1 MKEKDVISDYKV
13 QKYILYA
20 EKNDGSYG
28 TVEGG
33 SYIIENDLD
42 DFWHKKSHLEKT
54 LRERLLKNEITPVY
68 YFMVLEEMTVAE
80 LASRA
85 GIGKGKVKC
94 HLKPGRFH
102 KITLNDLQKYAKVF
116 NIPVANFFQILLTST
131 DQNPKYHF
139 YHEAETKKDTFQM
152 TQTQTQNPALIITK
166 VEERNNG

>member
-1 MKEKDVISDYKV
+1 MKEKDIISDYKV

-42 DFWHKKSHLEKT
+42 DFWHKKRHLEKT
-54 LRERLLKNEITPVY
+54 LRERLLNNEITCIY
-68 YFMVLEEMTVAE
+68 YYMVLEEMTISE

-85 GIGKGKVKC
+85 GICKRRVKC
-94 HLKPGRFH
+94 HLKPEKAG
-102 KITLNDLQKYAKVF
+102 KIRVSDLQKYSRVF
-116 NIPVANFFQILLTST
+116 NVPVANFFQIILTST

-139 YHEAETKKDTFQM
+139 YHEEDNQKDTHQVTQMETK
-152 TQTQTQNPALIITK
+152 NPLIIITK
-166 VEERNNG
+166 AEERK

>member
-33 SYIIENDLD
+33 SYIIENDLP

-54 LRERLLKNEITPVY
+54 MRQRLLDNEITPIH

-85 GIGKGKVKC
+85 GISKGKVKC
-94 HLKPGRFH
+94 HLNPKKFH
-102 KITLNDLQKYAKVF
+102 KTKVSDLQKYAAVF
-116 NIPVANFFQILLTST
+116 NIPMANFFQILLTST

-139 YHEAETKKDTFQM
+139 YFEEETQKDKYHFI
-152 TQTQTQNPALIITK
+152 QTQTNNPTIIITK
-166 VEERNNG
+166 VEERK

>member
-54 LRERLLKNEITPVY
+54 LRERLLKNEITVVY
-68 YFMVLEEMTVAE
+68 YFMVLEEMTIAE

-85 GIGKGKVKC
+85 GIRKGKVKS
-94 HLKPGRFH
+94 HLNPGKFN
-102 KITLNDLQKYAKVF
+102 KIKVDDLKKYARAF
-116 NIPVANFFQILLTST
+116 NVPVANFFQIILTST

-139 YHEAETKKDTFQM
+139 YHEEETKKDSFQI
-152 TQTQTQNPALIITK
+152 TQQDTQNPNLIITK
-166 VEERNNG
+166 VEERK